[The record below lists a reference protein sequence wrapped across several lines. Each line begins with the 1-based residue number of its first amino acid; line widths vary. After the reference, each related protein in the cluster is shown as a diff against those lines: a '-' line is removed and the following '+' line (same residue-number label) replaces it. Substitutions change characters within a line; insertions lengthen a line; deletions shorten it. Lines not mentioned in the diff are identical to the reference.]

1 MILAMRCS
9 GLTPIM
15 IISMFHH
22 LHKQE
27 LGLTLCSYKN
37 CGNSTM
43 LSCQALNYLTSKHP
57 TKLNPIFMKK
67 QLIKFPF
74 FILLTSFIF
83 TISACNKEDAPE
95 TATID
100 YAVINVPNLQIQVD
114 KLPKELLST
123 EETASLIFS
132 REEEKLARDVYFAM
146 IEKWG
151 TKIFSNISTSEQT
164 HMDAILMLLKKYQ
177 ITDPVGSNAVG
188 VFNNPALQTLY
199 NQLVAD
205 GKVSALKA
213 YTVGATIEDLDIY
226 DLNNA
231 LKNIDN
237 QDIQLVY
244 SMLIKG
250 SRNHLR
256 SFHKNILKVGGTY
269 TPQYITQA
277 EFDDIIKSDMETG
290 F

>member
-1 MILAMRCS
+1 
-9 GLTPIM
+9 
-15 IISMFHH
+15 
-22 LHKQE
+22 
-27 LGLTLCSYKN
+27 
-37 CGNSTM
+37 
-43 LSCQALNYLTSKHP
+43 
-57 TKLNPIFMKK
+57 MKK
-67 QLIKFPF
+67 QLIQFPF

-100 YAVINVPNLQIQVD
+100 YSVINVPNLQIEVD
-114 KLPKELLST
+114 RLPKELLSI

-164 HMDAILMLLKKYQ
+164 HMDAMLMLLKKYQ

-213 YTVGATIEDLDIY
+213 FTVGATIEDLDIF

-256 SFHKNILKVGGTY
+256 SFYNNILKVGGTY

-277 EFDDIIKSDMETG
+277 EFDAIIKSDMETG

>member
-1 MILAMRCS
+1 MISQLDHRQ
-9 GLTPIM
+9 LFEI
-15 IISMFHH
+15 
-22 LHKQE
+22 
-27 LGLTLCSYKN
+27 GLTLISENDCH
-37 CGNSTM
+37 NST
-43 LSCQALNYLTSKHP
+43 SCSGNFFNIHNQCGCIKSKHQTNLSP
-57 TKLNPIFMKK
+57 ITMKNQLTKFSLSILFLIF
-67 QLIKFPF
+67 I
-74 FILLTSFIF
+74 
-83 TISACNKEDAPE
+83 ISACNKEDAPE

-256 SFHKNILKVGGTY
+256 SFYKNILKVGGTY